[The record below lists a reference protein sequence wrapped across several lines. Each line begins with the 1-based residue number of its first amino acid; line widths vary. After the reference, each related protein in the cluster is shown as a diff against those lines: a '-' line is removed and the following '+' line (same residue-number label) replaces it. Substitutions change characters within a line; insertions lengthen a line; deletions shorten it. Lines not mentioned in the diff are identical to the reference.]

1 MKALA
6 ITFLL
11 LIQFSWANAQ
21 SSKDNIVDLKTY
33 KVEFYKY
40 VELMDMKGMFKVVI
54 PQLLGNFKES
64 LGDKVPEK
72 YWSEMEKEFLSSEL
86 DTMIERLV
94 PVYMKYLVLSDLKE
108 LNKFLVSPSGKAFVK
123 AQNEVQPESM
133 EIGQE
138 WGRALAGKVMAK
150 LEKDGYNLK

>member
-1 MKALA
+1 MKAIA

-11 LIQFSWANAQ
+11 FIQFTLANAQ
-21 SSKDNIVDLKTY
+21 APKGENVDLKTY
-33 KVEFYKY
+33 KIEFNRY
-40 VELMDMKGMFKVVI
+40 VELMDIKGMFKVVI
-54 PQLLGNFKES
+54 PQLMDNFKES
-64 LGDKVPEK
+64 FGDKVPEK
-72 YWSEMEKEFLSSEL
+72 YWIEMEKEFLSSEL

-94 PVYMKYLVLSDLKE
+94 PVYMNHLKYTDLKE
-108 LNKFLVSPSGKAFVK
+108 LNKFLATPSGKAFVK

-150 LEKDGYNLK
+150 LEKDGFNLK